1 MRLPTGSRRVDAW
14 SNNFFE
20 RPSKLTA
27 FFFIL
32 RTPNASHRHNF
43 PRPSTEF
50 LHGTSRIKDEFKT
63 PAHFIFCVCSAKT
76 RFVVV
81 MSTRISRVRD
91 VISAPLSA
99 FCKKKKNECT
109 SDNTLVGSGS
119 RNTQFATSPR
129 SGIWLLRQIHST
141 STFAFRPFL
150 GVSIAR
156 GCLTWSVPRLLGAT
170 RRWKSVLSQLFR
182 TFVPLFAQFFNS
194 RLERERLLFLLA
206 SSRPLDCEAVIR
218 VGTLSLVQFVGLTV
232 IAVRLMEKLPKRGS
246 RDPTE
251 QM

>member
-63 PAHFIFCVCSAKT
+63 PTHFIFCVCSAKT

-99 FCKKKKNECT
+99 FCKKKKT
-109 SDNTLVGSGS
+109 SAPATTRSLGLEAATPNSQLRHGRVSGY
-119 RNTQFATSPR
+119 FAKYIPPA
-129 SGIWLLRQIHST
+129 HSL
-141 STFAFRPFL
+141 SDPFW
-150 GVSIAR
+150 VS
-156 GCLTWSVPRLLGAT
+156 RLL
-170 RRWKSVLSQLFR
+170 
-182 TFVPLFAQFFNS
+182 
-194 RLERERLLFLLA
+194 
-206 SSRPLDCEAVIR
+206 EAV
-218 VGTLSLVQFVGLTV
+218 
-232 IAVRLMEKLPKRGS
+232 
-246 RDPTE
+246 
-251 QM
+251 